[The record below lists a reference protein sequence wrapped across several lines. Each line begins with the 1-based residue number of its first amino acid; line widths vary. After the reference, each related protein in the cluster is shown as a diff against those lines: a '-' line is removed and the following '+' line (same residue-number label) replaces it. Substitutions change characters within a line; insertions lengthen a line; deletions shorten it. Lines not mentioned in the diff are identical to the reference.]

1 MDELIITWW
10 KENVQLFKLSHFL
23 KYKYTSI
30 FKLNM
35 LNKLMKINSSE
46 CTLIIIG

>member
-1 MDELIITWW
+1 MNIPLYD
-10 KENVQLFKLSHFL
+10 
-23 KYKYTSI
+23 
-30 FKLNM
+30 KLNM